1 MNHKIGWVL
10 VYIALGLFLIF
21 MVSNFKDTNFRQT
34 KRTSENNL
42 RTEQKKANQMAK
54 AVPGALIKAVNQH
67 NLE

>member
-54 AVPGALIKAVNQH
+54 AVPGALITAVN
-67 NLE
+67 